1 MTVISTPPA
10 FPSRMVTVRR
20 AETVTVWP
28 GPNVRGANARVPSS
42 VAVTQHRPVIFMT
55 TSMRWPAGGTGA
67 DRRSMGRDGP
77 AAATAAAPVC
87 TALVA
92 GGVVTLVGPV
102 PVVPSRDTASVITA
116 AADSPAI
123 TRPGHRRCGTTTV
136 VGTATRCGSG
146 SSLRDVKA
154 STRGSGSS
162 PT

>member
-1 MTVISTPPA
+1 MLRLAIAAARFWPLVEDRQTHLLQLAESLLA
-10 FPSRMVTVRR
+10 AGHQVTV
-20 AETVTVWP
+20 VTPLWKRSWP
-28 GPNVRGANARVPSS
+28 
-42 VAVTQHRPVIFMT
+42 QKM
-55 TSMRWPAGGTGA
+55 M
-67 DRRSMGRDGP
+67 
-77 AAATAAAPVC
+77 
-87 TALVA
+87 
-92 GGVVTLVGPV
+92 VGPV
-102 PVVPSRDTASVITA
+102 PLVPSRDTASVITA